1 MKKLL
6 SIILCI
12 ATIFSLTSCMP
23 KKQKDLKKQYE
34 NDAIPIAIEYI
45 ENKYGFTPEIIDSY
59 GMTKY
64 DGTFYTNA
72 TKNIRVKMEHN
83 EKEFITLVAG
93 EEDSSCYDS
102 YEKDLIINDLKE
114 YFKERLKSD
123 FSMDI
128 AYGYFSD
135 NDAVGCI
142 YLL

>member
-1 MKKLL
+1 M
-6 SIILCI
+6 
-12 ATIFSLTSCMP
+12 
-23 KKQKDLKKQYE
+23 
-34 NDAIPIAIEYI
+34 PIAIKYI
-45 ENKYGFTPEIIDSY
+45 EEKYGFTPKVSY
-59 GMTKY
+59 SVGMTEY

-72 TKNIRVKMEHN
+72 TKNVRVVMKHN
-83 EKEFITLVAG
+83 GKEFITLVAG